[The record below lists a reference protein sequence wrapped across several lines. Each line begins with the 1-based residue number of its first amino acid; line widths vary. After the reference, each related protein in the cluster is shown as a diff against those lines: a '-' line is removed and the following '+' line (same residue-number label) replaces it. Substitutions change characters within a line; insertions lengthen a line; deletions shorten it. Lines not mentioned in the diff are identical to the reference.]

1 MNDSVKIKYF
11 PKNNMK
17 AYDGMSVTAD
27 VWEKSHNEHRE
38 MMRAHLLSMHKPGI
52 ICGLEI
58 RANDPADHYV
68 FITPGAAVD
77 EMGRV
82 IIVDQTIAYDFGDEG
97 AGHYLLLVGYAE
109 HEKEDSETKLKMM
122 QHEYIIAAR
131 QSLPKQPVVELARL
145 TISKK
150 GAVIRDAADPFQPRK
165 DELDL
170 RYRSDGA
177 QGGMIRVAAVS
188 IPSDNDL
195 IYDGW
200 RVLACEMEQMLHL
213 KVVVDVFSVIDE

>member
-109 HEKEDSETKLKMM
+109 HENRCK
-122 QHEYIIAAR
+122 A
-131 QSLPKQPVVELARL
+131 
-145 TISKK
+145 
-150 GAVIRDAADPFQPRK
+150 
-165 DELDL
+165 
-170 RYRSDGA
+170 
-177 QGGMIRVAAVS
+177 VAAETAGRGTGAAY
-188 IPSDNDL
+188 DL
-195 IYDGW
+195 QERRCDPGCC
-200 RVLACEMEQMLHL
+200 RPLPAAER
-213 KVVVDVFSVIDE
+213 